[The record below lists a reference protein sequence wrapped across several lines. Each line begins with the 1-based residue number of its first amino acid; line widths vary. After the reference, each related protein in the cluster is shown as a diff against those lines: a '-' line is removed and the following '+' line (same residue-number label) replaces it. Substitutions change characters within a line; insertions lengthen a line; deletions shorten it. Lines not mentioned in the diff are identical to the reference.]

1 MNDRRRIPCPT
12 CGEMIR
18 PAATRCRFCRAKLG
32 NATGG
37 VWRDGNK
44 LVIEYNTIL
53 PEACIKTNLP
63 TRSRLKRSFSWYPRW
78 VLLTLPLGLIPC
90 VILAST
96 YGKKAKIEI
105 PLAPEILRSRT
116 RGIILAWLI
125 FVMAIVAVTI
135 AASQQSGSIAI
146 GAVGLCLLASV
157 VGIVSSNQVACSK
170 ITSELIWLKGASTE
184 YLHELPEWEPR

>member
-1 MNDRRRIPCPT
+1 
-12 CGEMIR
+12 
-18 PAATRCRFCRAKLG
+18 
-32 NATGG
+32 
-37 VWRDGNK
+37 
-44 LVIEYNTIL
+44 
-53 PEACIKTNLP
+53 
-63 TRSRLKRSFSWYPRW
+63 
-78 VLLTLPLGLIPC
+78 LGLIPC
-90 VILAST
+90 VILASI

-105 PLAPEILRSRT
+105 PLAPEILWSRT

-146 GAVGLCLLASV
+146 GAVGLCLLASI

-170 ITSELIWLKGASTE
+170 ITGELIWLKGASTE